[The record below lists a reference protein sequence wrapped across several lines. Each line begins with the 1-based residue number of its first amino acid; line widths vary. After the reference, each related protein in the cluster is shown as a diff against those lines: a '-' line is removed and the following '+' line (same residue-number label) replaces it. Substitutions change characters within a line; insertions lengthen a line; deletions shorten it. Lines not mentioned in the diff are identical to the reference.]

1 MRGFRD
7 VERHFGIVERDEQ
20 KREDKN
26 VIPRFIGEDS
36 EADRR
41 RREAPREIGEDYF
54 VLPEAPAEIGYRH

>member
-54 VLPEAPAEIGYRH
+54 VVPEAPAEIDYRH